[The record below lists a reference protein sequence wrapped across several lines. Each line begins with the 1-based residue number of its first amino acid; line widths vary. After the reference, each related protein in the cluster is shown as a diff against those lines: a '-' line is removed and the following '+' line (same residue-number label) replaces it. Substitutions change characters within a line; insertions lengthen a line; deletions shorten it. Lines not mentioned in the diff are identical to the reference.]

1 MRAQNVENVAESIL
15 SRIQNFAVFIVI
27 LIPKKFKGILFGKM
41 TKRDGVW

>member
-15 SRIQNFAVFIVI
+15 SRTQNFAVFI
-27 LIPKKFKGILFGKM
+27 LIVTPKKLKGILFGKM